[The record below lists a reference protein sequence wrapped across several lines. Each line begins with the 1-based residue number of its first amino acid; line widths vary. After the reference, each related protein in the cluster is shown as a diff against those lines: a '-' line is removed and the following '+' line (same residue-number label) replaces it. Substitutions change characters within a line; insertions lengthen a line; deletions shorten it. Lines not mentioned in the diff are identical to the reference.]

1 MSLGQFFHL
10 FSRVWAA
17 RLAYFWLELQMVLGP
32 RGVGW
37 EGHKHAADVGT
48 LGSCAYGWGLGCG
61 LWGLVMTATLTRT
74 RTRTFFIGTAGG
86 RPGLRLARSL
96 ASY

>member
-61 LWGLVMTATLTRT
+61 LWGSKSPCKILQFSWGSPPWFNLMA
-74 RTRTFFIGTAGG
+74 FIVAELGEG
-86 RPGLRLARSL
+86 
-96 ASY
+96 